1 MLHADTSDIF
11 PKRAGASVPRTP
23 QHLSNSTRCGRRGT
37 DSLAV
42 RRCWISFKKPG
53 SLTQTIKHKTINIHF
68 GIYFQ
73 QKPHQSKR
81 PLLGSVWGPGAAP
94 GLTAMGRAGREEQLF
109 LRGSA
114 RRTWPQAL
122 PERLQQEASFLC
134 CPLPPSFPQSSSSLA
149 WPPAPA
155 VPSTLC
161 SSLVLRQLRD
171 VGPGLCPW
179 GCCCPVGLLLSCG
192 ASAVLWGAAAPWGCR
207 EPWLGLWQQHAAR
220 STQRQGAPCVLFAK
234 AQLWSAG
241 EGTPLRA
248 PRTNMYNAEA
258 ERGISFVR
266 NHALTISCIHTV
278 SAEFT
283 SKSHAQ
289 EICSEAVWPVG
300 LCIM

>member
-1 MLHADTSDIF
+1 MRTLLIYFLNAWVRQCPGLPSISLTAHA
-11 PKRAGASVPRTP
+11 AVG
-23 QHLSNSTRCGRRGT
+23 RGT

-42 RRCWISFKKPG
+42 RRCWLSFKKPG

-94 GLTAMGRAGREEQLF
+94 GLAAMGRAGREERLF

-134 CPLPPSFPQSSSSLA
+134 CPLPLSFPQSSSSLA
-149 WPPAPA
+149 WPPAPT

-171 VGPGLCPW
+171 LGPGLCPW
-179 GCCCPVGLLLSCG
+179 GCCFPVGLLLPRG
-192 ASAVLWGAAAPWGCR
+192 ASAVLWGAAAPWGCW

-220 STQRQGAPCVLFAK
+220 STQHAAHSGRALLACCLLRRSFGAPGK
-234 AQLWSAG
+234 ARRCEHQG
-241 EGTPLRA
+241 
-248 PRTNMYNAEA
+248 
-258 ERGISFVR
+258 
-266 NHALTISCIHTV
+266 
-278 SAEFT
+278 
-283 SKSHAQ
+283 Q
-289 EICSEAVWPVG
+289 ICTMQRQSVAFR
-300 LCIM
+300 L